1 MYPGAQHGYKQ
12 DAPPLAC
19 ARPSSA
25 HVRRQGR
32 SRGQHGS
39 LFFLHFPRC
48 FLRERERE
56 RRRAR
61 REVHALTG
69 GKGGQGGGL
78 ARRQTG
84 SPCLQR
90 SVQGRL
96 LLGESSSLAGSQVSL
111 GGIAAK
117 WWSQKKKTRGRDPG
131 WGRGEVSAAPQRS
144 SAAAV
149 WHSM

>member
-1 MYPGAQHGYKQ
+1 MVHIGKLPGL
-12 DAPPLAC
+12 LAI
-19 ARPSSA
+19 
-25 HVRRQGR
+25 
-32 SRGQHGS
+32 
-39 LFFLHFPRC
+39 
-48 FLRERERE
+48 
-56 RRRAR
+56 
-61 REVHALTG
+61 ALVI
-69 GKGGQGGGL
+69 Q
-78 ARRQTG
+78 
-84 SPCLQR
+84 C
-90 SVQGRL
+90 RL